1 MAKKKDLLNPK
12 VVSLS
17 LASVFGIVYI
27 VCALL
32 FALFPLGMMVATSTL
47 FHGFN
52 MMAIA
57 GTNMMLGSVVLGLIE
72 MVILGLLVGWLFA
85 VVYNALLEKA
95 R

>member
-1 MAKKKDLLNPK
+1 LAKKKDLLNPK

-27 VCALL
+27 VCAL
-32 FALFPLGMMVATSTL
+32 

-57 GTNMMLGSVVLGLIE
+57 GTNMMLGSVVFGLIE